1 MQPDLTTLR
10 LRGTRVP
17 GNARPNGE
25 NSFWNTFIFDVLHNV
40 VNNIHGILRI
50 GEIESFWW
58 AEISIYQVV
67 NNLNPFYF
75 YLSHFI
81 PPFTNFNRFDP
92 ISFGQYSSFFS
103 YLMGYKLERKASF
116 VYFDEIIRS
125 IIDVSPW
132 FLVIWADFKSLKAS
146 PPHLCLPNLP
156 RVSRI
161 QRFNQLLFE
170 LVSRDNRSEGER
182 SRLLSQFWSRRELDP
197 VQMQSLIFRVLS
209 IKQVN

>member
-10 LRGTRVP
+10 LRGTRIP

-25 NSFWNTFIFDVLHNV
+25 NSFWNTFVFDVLHNV
-40 VNNIHGILRI
+40 VNNIHGILRMRI

-146 PPHLCLPNLP
+146 PPTFASQICLVFRESNVLTSCSSSWFRETIAPKGSARDCFPNFGH
-156 RVSRI
+156 VGS
-161 QRFNQLLFE
+161 
-170 LVSRDNRSEGER
+170 
-182 SRLLSQFWSRRELDP
+182 WT
-197 VQMQSLIFRVLS
+197 QS
-209 IKQVN
+209 KCNP